1 MGAMIRGVRGA
12 TTVEHNSRRA
22 IMDGTLELLQAMI
35 ETNGIAEDDV
45 ASILF
50 TATPGLDAAYP
61 AAAARQ
67 LGWTRTALMGFQ
79 EAHVID
85 GLQQCV
91 RVLIHWNTDKSIDE
105 IQHVF
110 LRDAVKLRPDLA
122 PEIEVEEKP

>member
-1 MGAMIRGVRGA
+1 MIRGVRGA
-12 TTVEHNSRRA
+12 TTVAHNSRRE
-22 IMDGTLELLQAMI
+22 IMEATQELLAAMI
-35 ETNGIAEDDV
+35 DANGIAEDDV

-61 AAAARQ
+61 AAAARE

-79 EAHVID
+79 EADVID

-91 RVLIHWNTDKSIDE
+91 RVLIHWNTDKPMDE

-110 LRDAVKLRPDLA
+110 LRGAVVLRPDLA
-122 PEIEVEEKP
+122 PSARRGEA

>member
-1 MGAMIRGVRGA
+1 MIRGVRGA
-12 TTVEHNSRRA
+12 TTVEHNSTRA
-22 IMDGTLELLQAMI
+22 ILSATEELLASMI
-35 ETNGIAEDDV
+35 EVNGIDEDDV

-61 AAAARQ
+61 ATAARK

-85 GLQQCV
+85 GLPQCI
-91 RVLIHWNTDKSIDE
+91 RVLIHWNTDKAMDE

-110 LRDAVKLRPDLA
+110 LRDAVALRPDLQA
-122 PEIEVEEKP
+122 GGGSGEA